1 MKSKVQMPVLQKKRL
16 VTVGKDV
23 RQGKTYFALLEVM
36 GRRHVAHVLSVT
48 DVVLHS
54 VNALTVGID
63 HLQTTILTTNLHV
76 AVEPTKKA
84 VVKKSKLALTPQ
96 VKDEQNAN
104 VLKKC
109 GHVPISAVVMGAA
122 MSMEEEK
129 PATFCVPKKETLN
142 APQAHRV

>member
-1 MKSKVQMPVLQKKRL
+1 MKSQVQMPVLQKKRL

-84 VVKKSKLALTPQ
+84 VVK
-96 VKDEQNAN
+96 
-104 VLKKC
+104 
-109 GHVPISAVVMGAA
+109 
-122 MSMEEEK
+122 
-129 PATFCVPKKETLN
+129 
-142 APQAHRV
+142 